1 RVSEMLELVNLEQ
14 YAKRD
19 IKELS
24 GGERQRVALA
34 RTLAPSPHLIM
45 LDEPLGALDR
55 RLRERLLADL
65 SMILNKTAITT
76 IWVTHDHNEAFS
88 VADLVCVMSNGV
100 IQQIGSPEDVY
111 HKPVNITVADFLGF
125 QNIIDLGD
133 IPESMGVPE
142 NMDVS
147 ESMNTLEG
155 MHTLESMSMSC
166 AAGYKILIMPDSASV
181 ISEDVACEI
190 EEKRT
195 SLEKSGLGGDTVI
208 SGIIKNIFF
217 QGSVRKISITTY
229 MNKVLKQWKSN
240 NFFLPN
246 QNNGHDLMGTTK
258 NESLMITDSSKD
270 FDIKLSRNTCWI
282 KKFGKEEQKQEERQE
297 EREEQQCT
305 LFFDI
310 PGHAPIP
317 EIGKQI
323 FLKIDR
329 SGIKI
334 FNQG

>member
-1 RVSEMLELVNLEQ
+1 MNELVLDHICFKSDSESILKDINISINRGISLSILGPSGCGKTTLLRIIAGLEKPSSGTIFFRGKDLCDLPSHQRNFGMMFQDFALFPHRNVFKNISFGLEMKRMSKKEIASRVSEMLELVNLEQ

-142 NMDVS
+142 NM
-147 ESMNTLEG
+147 
-155 MHTLESMSMSC
+155 
-166 AAGYKILIMPDSASV
+166 
-181 ISEDVACEI
+181 
-190 EEKRT
+190 
-195 SLEKSGLGGDTVI
+195 
-208 SGIIKNIFF
+208 
-217 QGSVRKISITTY
+217 
-229 MNKVLKQWKSN
+229 
-240 NFFLPN
+240 
-246 QNNGHDLMGTTK
+246 
-258 NESLMITDSSKD
+258 
-270 FDIKLSRNTCWI
+270 
-282 KKFGKEEQKQEERQE
+282 
-297 EREEQQCT
+297 
-305 LFFDI
+305 
-310 PGHAPIP
+310 
-317 EIGKQI
+317 
-323 FLKIDR
+323 
-329 SGIKI
+329 
-334 FNQG
+334 

>member
-1 RVSEMLELVNLEQ
+1 
-14 YAKRD
+14 
-19 IKELS
+19 
-24 GGERQRVALA
+24 
-34 RTLAPSPHLIM
+34 
-45 LDEPLGALDR
+45 
-55 RLRERLLADL
+55 
-65 SMILNKTAITT
+65 
-76 IWVTHDHNEAFS
+76 
-88 VADLVCVMSNGV
+88 
-100 IQQIGSPEDVY
+100 
-111 HKPVNITVADFLGF
+111 
-125 QNIIDLGD
+125 
-133 IPESMGVPE
+133 
-142 NMDVS
+142 
-147 ESMNTLEG
+147 MN
-155 MHTLESMSMSC
+155 TLESMSMSC

-229 MNKVLKQWKSN
+229 INKVFKQWKSDS
-240 NFFLPN
+240 FFLPD
-246 QNNGHDLMGTTK
+246 QNKFN
-258 NESLMITDSSKD
+258 
-270 FDIKLSRNTCWI
+270 RNTCWI
-282 KKFGKEEQKQEERQE
+282 NKSGKEEQRQE
-297 EREEQQCT
+297 EQKHT